1 MRDIFE
7 TAKIRDLIFM
17 YSGVFAINGCK
28 ECIGKLTQ
36 YEKNIPVTIQ
46 KTDDFTS
53 MVVGLLFNNSL

>member
-36 YEKNIPVTIQ
+36 YEKNIPLWATG
-46 KTDDFTS
+46 F
-53 MVVGLLFNNSL
+53 FYNSICAK